1 MTQKKKQIPHLS
13 DEEIIHQ
20 IKNNHDTSL
29 FGLLYDKYSS
39 KVTDKCYSI
48 LRDSELAQ
56 EFTQDIFFKVFE
68 KIGDFKGTSS
78 FSTWLYAIT
87 YNHCI
92 EYLRNKKRLSYPEWN
107 SEQSIPDVIDDF
119 HESDKFPEIKYNRLM
134 EIFDKIHPE
143 EKALL
148 LMRYHDDMPT
158 IFIQEALKISESAA
172 KMRIKRAKARVI
184 YLYKELY
191 PND

>member
-1 MTQKKKQIPHLS
+1 MTRKKKHISHLT
-13 DEEIIHQ
+13 DEEILNQ

-29 FGLLYDKYSS
+29 FGLLYEKYSS

-48 LRDSELAQ
+48 LKDSVLAE
-56 EFTQDIFFKVFE
+56 EFTQEIFFKVFE
-68 KIGDFKGTSS
+68 KLIDFKGNSS

-92 EYLRNKKRLSYPEWN
+92 EYLRNKKKLSYPEWN
-107 SEQSIPDVIDDF
+107 QSQPIPDVVDDLNE
-119 HESDKFPEIKYNRLM
+119 HDVFPEIKYSRLM
-134 EIFDKIHPE
+134 DIFEKIHPE

-148 LMRYHDDMPT
+148 LMRYQDDMPT
-158 IFIQEALKISESAA
+158 IYIQEALKVSESAA

>member
-1 MTQKKKQIPHLS
+1 MTRKKKHISHLT
-13 DEEIIHQ
+13 DEEILNQ

-29 FGLLYDKYSS
+29 FGLLYEKYSS

-48 LRDSELAQ
+48 LKDSVLAE
-56 EFTQDIFFKVFE
+56 EFTQEIFFKVFE
-68 KIGDFKGTSS
+68 KLSDFKGNSS

-92 EYLRNKKRLSYPEWN
+92 EYLRNKKKLSYPEWN
-107 SEQSIPDVIDDF
+107 QSQPIPDVVDDLNE
-119 HESDKFPEIKYNRLM
+119 HDVFPEIKYSRLM
-134 EIFDKIHPE
+134 DIFEKIHPE

-148 LMRYHDDMPT
+148 LMRYQDDMPT
-158 IFIQEALKISESAA
+158 IYIQEALKVSESAA

>member
-1 MTQKKKQIPHLS
+1 MTRKKKQPLHLN
-13 DEEIIHQ
+13 DEEILNQ

-29 FGLLYDKYSS
+29 FGLLYEKYNT

-48 LRDSELAQ
+48 LKDSELAL

-68 KIGDFKGTSS
+68 KLSDFKGTSS

-107 SEQSIPDVIDDF
+107 QSQIIPDVV
-119 HESDKFPEIKYNRLM
+119 EELNENEVFPEIKYSRLL
-134 EIFDKIHPE
+134 EIFEKIHPE

-158 IFIQEALKISESAA
+158 IYIQEALKISESAA
-172 KMRIKRAKARVI
+172 KMRIKRAKSRVVH
-184 YLYKELY
+184 LYKEMY